1 MYICNIHVCVRM
13 VMKSVARQKQ
23 TLSVH
28 LLALEEVNQFSELLL
43 ITQHTLTLRY
53 IQVVVRETNQ

>member
-1 MYICNIHVCVRM
+1 MRERERERNLENEGTY
-13 VMKSVARQKQ
+13 VAQQ

-28 LLALEEVNQFSELLL
+28 LLALEEVHKFSELLL
-43 ITQHTLTLRY
+43 LSQDSLTLRH